1 MEKQWEKSSSNNR
14 SSNEDN
20 DVDNENRSFQ
30 SIGKESRAEQYDDGE
45 NARDR
50 NRGDRSSA
58 SRMDTDSNGQDQ
70 CLSNMA
76 YNWVTFVKNKAQAV
90 KAYEQYISDAEKAGS
105 EECAELFR
113 KACKADLEQLGEA
126 RQHLAAVLKETAEA
140 E

>member
-20 DVDNENRSFQ
+20 DVNNENRSFQ
-30 SIGKESRAEQYDDGE
+30 SIGKESRAEQFGDDDE
-45 NARDR
+45 NSN
-50 NRGDRSSA
+50 NRSNNPQMG
-58 SRMDTDSNGQDQ
+58 MGSNGQDQ
-70 CLSNMA
+70 RPSNMA

-113 KACKADLEQLGEA
+113 KACKADMEKLGEA
-126 RQHLAAVLKETAEA
+126 RQHLAEVLKETAEA

>member
-14 SSNEDN
+14 SSNEDK

-30 SIGKESRAEQYDDGE
+30 SIGKESRAEQYDNGE
-45 NARDR
+45 NTGDQ
-50 NRGDRSSA
+50 NRSNHSNA
-58 SRMDTDSNGQDQ
+58 SGMGTGSDEKDQ

-113 KACKADLEQLGEA
+113 KACKADMEQLGEA